1 MTDDLHDVSLS
12 IGQLKAEN
20 TESQRQRDAMFKK
33 LDRIS
38 DDITKLRGAVE
49 MLAKDHASTAQKVH
63 EDIMPTIIEF
73 RNLKQR
79 GMGIIAFIGLIGS
92 GIGATLITAYQ
103 KWTGI

>member
-1 MTDDLHDVSLS
+1 MTDDLHDISVV
-12 IGQLKAEN
+12 IGRLEAEN
-20 TESQRQRDAMFKK
+20 NEAQRQRDAMFKK

-49 MLAKDHASTAQKVH
+49 MLAKDHASTAKKVH
-63 EDIMPTIIEF
+63 EDIMPTINEV

-79 GMGIIAFIGLIGS
+79 GMGIIAFIGLVGS